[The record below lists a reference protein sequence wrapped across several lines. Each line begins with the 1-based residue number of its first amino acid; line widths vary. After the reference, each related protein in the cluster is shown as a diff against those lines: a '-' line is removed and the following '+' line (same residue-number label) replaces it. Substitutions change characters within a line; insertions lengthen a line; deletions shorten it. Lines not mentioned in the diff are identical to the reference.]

1 MSDAQ
6 PRPAGTG
13 ISDLEVKD
21 GQIIFDSVWSSLERE
36 IGREKLAFPREIFW
50 LNGAPGAGKGTNT
63 AFILQYRDY
72 AADPIVVSDLLSSPE
87 AKKRIDAGMLVG
99 DREVVEILFRKLL
112 APEYVSGAI
121 VDGFPRSMVQVEC
134 LKHLFT
140 KLNDL
145 RTEFRGSTGVRF
157 PKPHFHILVLFVDEN
172 ESVRRQLKRGQE
184 AIAQNEKAARDGGP
198 LAEVRK
204 TDLTADA
211 ARNRYRVFKER
222 TYEPLQSLRDIFHYH
237 FINAQGS
244 LAEVQARIIKELQ
257 YQSSLELSEETYD
270 LISPIP
276 LASQI
281 VQHARQDLVRRLDD
295 YAERNAECFRQ
306 VIEPLAH
313 ELMLD
318 FVAANELEIADG
330 KLTGRVVGPIVDR
343 AGKAK
348 ALRDFAQQA
357 GVPMEQTV
365 AVGDGANDIDMLNA
379 AGLGVAFN
387 AKPALREV
395 ADASLSHPYL
405 DTVLFLLGVT
415 RAEIEAADAA
425 DGVVSRVEIPPG

>member
-6 PRPAGTG
+6 PRLAGNG

-112 APEYVSGAI
+112 SPEYVSGAI

-145 RTEFRGSTGVRF
+145 RTEFRGSTGIRF

-306 VIEPLAH
+306 VIELIQDKFLPIIKAHAISGQAHVNIETLVFDAPLAISMFIDIFSERGFH
-313 ELMLD
+313 
-318 FVAANELEIADG
+318 A
-330 KLTGRVVGPIVDR
+330 VVDQHRI
-343 AGKAK
+343 
-348 ALRDFAQQA
+348 
-357 GVPMEQTV
+357 
-365 AVGDGANDIDMLNA
+365 
-379 AGLGVAFN
+379 
-387 AKPALREV
+387 
-395 ADASLSHPYL
+395 
-405 DTVLFLLGVT
+405 
-415 RAEIEAADAA
+415 
-425 DGVVSRVEIPPG
+425 EIPETIVAGTGKVITRVKKVWRVSIRFEGSEIRRGGA

>member
-6 PRPAGTG
+6 PRPAGNG

-21 GQIIFDSVWSSLERE
+21 AQIIFDSVWSSLERE

-112 APEYVSGAI
+112 ADEYVSGAI

-184 AIAQNEKAARDGGP
+184 ALAQNEKSAREGGP

-244 LAEVQARIIKELQ
+244 LAEVQARSIKELQ

-295 YAERNAECFRQ
+295 CAERNAECFRQ
-306 VIEPLAH
+306 VIELIQDKFLPIIKAHAISGQAHVNIETLVFDNPLAISMFIDIFSERGFH
-313 ELMLD
+313 
-318 FVAANELEIADG
+318 A
-330 KLTGRVVGPIVDR
+330 VVDQHRI
-343 AGKAK
+343 
-348 ALRDFAQQA
+348 
-357 GVPMEQTV
+357 
-365 AVGDGANDIDMLNA
+365 
-379 AGLGVAFN
+379 
-387 AKPALREV
+387 
-395 ADASLSHPYL
+395 
-405 DTVLFLLGVT
+405 
-415 RAEIEAADAA
+415 
-425 DGVVSRVEIPPG
+425 EIPETIVAGTGKVITRVKKVWRVSLRFEGSEIRRGGS

>member
-1 MSDAQ
+1 
-6 PRPAGTG
+6 
-13 ISDLEVKD
+13 
-21 GQIIFDSVWSSLERE
+21 
-36 IGREKLAFPREIFW
+36 
-50 LNGAPGAGKGTNT
+50 
-63 AFILQYRDY
+63 
-72 AADPIVVSDLLSSPE
+72 
-87 AKKRIDAGMLVG
+87 
-99 DREVVEILFRKLL
+99 
-112 APEYVSGAI
+112 
-121 VDGFPRSMVQVEC
+121 MVQVEC

-211 ARNRYRVFKER
+211 ARNRYRIFKER

-244 LAEVQARIIKELQ
+244 LPEVQARIIKELQ
-257 YQSSLELSEETYD
+257 YQSSLELSEDTYD

-295 YAERNAECFRQ
+295 YAERNAETFRQ
-306 VIEPLAH
+306 VIELIQDKFLPIIKAHAISGQAHVNIETTVFDDPLAISMFIDIFSERGFH
-313 ELMLD
+313 
-318 FVAANELEIADG
+318 A
-330 KLTGRVVGPIVDR
+330 VVDQHRI
-343 AGKAK
+343 
-348 ALRDFAQQA
+348 
-357 GVPMEQTV
+357 
-365 AVGDGANDIDMLNA
+365 
-379 AGLGVAFN
+379 
-387 AKPALREV
+387 
-395 ADASLSHPYL
+395 
-405 DTVLFLLGVT
+405 
-415 RAEIEAADAA
+415 
-425 DGVVSRVEIPPG
+425 EIPETIVAGTGKVITRVKKVWRVSIRFEGSEIRRGGA

>member
-6 PRPAGTG
+6 PRPAGNG

-112 APEYVSGAI
+112 SPEYVSGAI

-184 AIAQNEKAARDGGP
+184 AIAQNEKAARDGGA

-257 YQSSLELSEETYD
+257 YQSSLELSEDTYD

-295 YAERNAECFRQ
+295 YAERNAESFRL
-306 VIEPLAH
+306 VIELIQDKFLPIIKAHAISGQAHVNIETTVFDDPLSISMFIDIFSERGFHA
-313 ELMLD
+313 
-318 FVAANELEIADG
+318 
-330 KLTGRVVGPIVDR
+330 VVDQHRI
-343 AGKAK
+343 
-348 ALRDFAQQA
+348 
-357 GVPMEQTV
+357 
-365 AVGDGANDIDMLNA
+365 
-379 AGLGVAFN
+379 
-387 AKPALREV
+387 
-395 ADASLSHPYL
+395 
-405 DTVLFLLGVT
+405 
-415 RAEIEAADAA
+415 
-425 DGVVSRVEIPPG
+425 EIPGTIVAGTGKVITRVKKVWRVSIRFEGSEIRRGGA

>member
-6 PRPAGTG
+6 PRPAGNG

-36 IGREKLAFPREIFW
+36 IGRDKLAFPREIFW

-112 APEYVSGAI
+112 SPEYVSGAI

-184 AIAQNEKAARDGGP
+184 ALAQNEKAARDGGP

-257 YQSSLELSEETYD
+257 YQSSLELSEDTYD

-295 YAERNAECFRQ
+295 YAERNAESFRL
-306 VIEPLAH
+306 VIELIQDKFLPIIKAHAISGQAHVNIETTVFDDPLSISMFIDIFSERGFHA
-313 ELMLD
+313 
-318 FVAANELEIADG
+318 
-330 KLTGRVVGPIVDR
+330 VVDQHRI
-343 AGKAK
+343 
-348 ALRDFAQQA
+348 
-357 GVPMEQTV
+357 
-365 AVGDGANDIDMLNA
+365 
-379 AGLGVAFN
+379 
-387 AKPALREV
+387 
-395 ADASLSHPYL
+395 
-405 DTVLFLLGVT
+405 
-415 RAEIEAADAA
+415 
-425 DGVVSRVEIPPG
+425 EIPETIVAGTGKVITRVKKVWRVSIRFEGSEIRRGGA

>member
-295 YAERNAECFRQ
+295 YA
-306 VIEPLAH
+306 
-313 ELMLD
+313 
-318 FVAANELEIADG
+318 
-330 KLTGRVVGPIVDR
+330 
-343 AGKAK
+343 
-348 ALRDFAQQA
+348 
-357 GVPMEQTV
+357 
-365 AVGDGANDIDMLNA
+365 
-379 AGLGVAFN
+379 
-387 AKPALREV
+387 
-395 ADASLSHPYL
+395 
-405 DTVLFLLGVT
+405 
-415 RAEIEAADAA
+415 
-425 DGVVSRVEIPPG
+425 

>member
-6 PRPAGTG
+6 TRPSGSSV
-13 ISDLEVKD
+13 SDLEVKD
-21 GQIIFDSVWSSLERE
+21 AQIIFDSVWASLERE
-36 IGREKLAFPREIFW
+36 FGRAKLAFPREIFW

-63 AFILQYRDY
+63 QFILQYRDY
-72 AADPIVVSDLLSSPE
+72 GAEPIVVSDLLDSPE

-112 APEYVSGAI
+112 ADEYVSGAI

-184 AIAQNEKAARDGGP
+184 AIAQNEKAAREGGA

-244 LAEVQARIIKELQ
+244 LPEVQARIIKELQ
-257 YQSSLELSEETYD
+257 YQSSLELSEDTYD

-295 YAERNAECFRQ
+295 YAERNAETFRQ
-306 VIEPLAH
+306 VIELIQDKFLPIIKAHAISGQAHVNIETTVFDDPLAISMFIDIFSERGFH
-313 ELMLD
+313 
-318 FVAANELEIADG
+318 A
-330 KLTGRVVGPIVDR
+330 VVDQHRI
-343 AGKAK
+343 
-348 ALRDFAQQA
+348 
-357 GVPMEQTV
+357 
-365 AVGDGANDIDMLNA
+365 
-379 AGLGVAFN
+379 
-387 AKPALREV
+387 
-395 ADASLSHPYL
+395 
-405 DTVLFLLGVT
+405 
-415 RAEIEAADAA
+415 
-425 DGVVSRVEIPPG
+425 EIPETIVAGTGKVITRVKKVWRVSIRFEGSEIRRGGS

>member
-87 AKKRIDAGMLVG
+87 AKKRIDAG
-99 DREVVEILFRKLL
+99 REVVEILFRKLL
-112 APEYVSGAI
+112 ADEYVSGAI

-184 AIAQNEKAARDGGP
+184 AIAQNEKAARDGGA

-257 YQSSLELSEETYD
+257 YQSSLELSEDTYD

-295 YAERNAECFRQ
+295 YAERNAESFRL
-306 VIEPLAH
+306 VIELIQDKFLPIIKAHAISGQAHVNIETTVFDDPLAISMFIDIFSERGFH
-313 ELMLD
+313 
-318 FVAANELEIADG
+318 A
-330 KLTGRVVGPIVDR
+330 VVDQHRI
-343 AGKAK
+343 
-348 ALRDFAQQA
+348 
-357 GVPMEQTV
+357 
-365 AVGDGANDIDMLNA
+365 
-379 AGLGVAFN
+379 
-387 AKPALREV
+387 
-395 ADASLSHPYL
+395 
-405 DTVLFLLGVT
+405 
-415 RAEIEAADAA
+415 
-425 DGVVSRVEIPPG
+425 EIPETIVAGTGKVITRVKKVWRVSIRFEGSEIRRGGA

>member
-6 PRPAGTG
+6 PRPAGNG

-112 APEYVSGAI
+112 SPEYVSGAI

-184 AIAQNEKAARDGGP
+184 ALAQNEKAARDGGP

-237 FINAQGS
+237 FITAQGS

-257 YQSSLELSEETYD
+257 YQSSLELSEDTYD

-295 YAERNAECFRQ
+295 YAERNAECFRL
-306 VIEPLAH
+306 VIELIQDKFLPIIKAHAISGQAHVNIETTVFDDPLAISMFIDIFSERGFH
-313 ELMLD
+313 
-318 FVAANELEIADG
+318 A
-330 KLTGRVVGPIVDR
+330 VVDQHRI
-343 AGKAK
+343 
-348 ALRDFAQQA
+348 
-357 GVPMEQTV
+357 
-365 AVGDGANDIDMLNA
+365 
-379 AGLGVAFN
+379 
-387 AKPALREV
+387 
-395 ADASLSHPYL
+395 
-405 DTVLFLLGVT
+405 
-415 RAEIEAADAA
+415 
-425 DGVVSRVEIPPG
+425 EIPETIVAGTGKVITRVKKVWRVSIRFEGSEIRRGGA

>member
-112 APEYVSGAI
+112 SPEYVSGAI

-134 LKHLFT
+134 LKHFFT

-145 RTEFRGSTGVRF
+145 RAEFRGSTGVRF

-184 AIAQNEKAARDGGP
+184 AIAQNEKAARDGGA

-257 YQSSLELSEETYD
+257 YQSSLELSEDTYD

-295 YAERNAECFRQ
+295 YAERNAETFRQ
-306 VIEPLAH
+306 VIELIQDKFLPIIKAHAISGQAHVNIETLVFDDPLAISMFIDIFSERGFH
-313 ELMLD
+313 
-318 FVAANELEIADG
+318 A
-330 KLTGRVVGPIVDR
+330 VVDQHRI
-343 AGKAK
+343 
-348 ALRDFAQQA
+348 
-357 GVPMEQTV
+357 
-365 AVGDGANDIDMLNA
+365 
-379 AGLGVAFN
+379 
-387 AKPALREV
+387 
-395 ADASLSHPYL
+395 
-405 DTVLFLLGVT
+405 
-415 RAEIEAADAA
+415 
-425 DGVVSRVEIPPG
+425 EIPETIVAGTGKVITRVKKVWRVSIRFEGSEIRRGGA

>member
-6 PRPAGTG
+6 PRTAGSG

-157 PKPHFHILVLFVDEN
+157 PKPQFHILVLFVDEN

-184 AIAQNEKAARDGGP
+184 AIAQNEKAAREGGP

-306 VIEPLAH
+306 VIELIQDKFLPIIRAHAISGQAHVNIETLVFDDPLAISMFIDIFSERGFH
-313 ELMLD
+313 
-318 FVAANELEIADG
+318 A
-330 KLTGRVVGPIVDR
+330 VVDQHRI
-343 AGKAK
+343 
-348 ALRDFAQQA
+348 
-357 GVPMEQTV
+357 
-365 AVGDGANDIDMLNA
+365 
-379 AGLGVAFN
+379 
-387 AKPALREV
+387 
-395 ADASLSHPYL
+395 
-405 DTVLFLLGVT
+405 
-415 RAEIEAADAA
+415 
-425 DGVVSRVEIPPG
+425 EIPETIVAGTGKVITRVKKVWRVSIRFEGSEIRRGGA

>member
-6 PRPAGTG
+6 PRPAGNG

-112 APEYVSGAI
+112 SPEYVSGAI

-204 TDLTADA
+204 TELTADA

-257 YQSSLELSEETYD
+257 YQSSLELSEDTYD

-295 YAERNAECFRQ
+295 YAERNAETFRQ
-306 VIEPLAH
+306 VIELIQDKFLPIIKAHAISGQAHVNIETLVFDDPLAISMFIDIFSERGFH
-313 ELMLD
+313 
-318 FVAANELEIADG
+318 A
-330 KLTGRVVGPIVDR
+330 VVDQHRI
-343 AGKAK
+343 
-348 ALRDFAQQA
+348 
-357 GVPMEQTV
+357 
-365 AVGDGANDIDMLNA
+365 
-379 AGLGVAFN
+379 
-387 AKPALREV
+387 
-395 ADASLSHPYL
+395 
-405 DTVLFLLGVT
+405 
-415 RAEIEAADAA
+415 
-425 DGVVSRVEIPPG
+425 EIPETIVAGTGKVITRVKKVWRVSIRFEGSEIRRGGA

>member
-6 PRPAGTG
+6 PRPAGNG

-21 GQIIFDSVWSSLERE
+21 AQIIFDSVWSSLERE

-112 APEYVSGAI
+112 ADEYVSGAI

-184 AIAQNEKAARDGGP
+184 AVAQNEKAAREGGP

-257 YQSSLELSEETYD
+257 YQSSLELSEDTYD

-295 YAERNAECFRQ
+295 YAERNAECFRL
-306 VIEPLAH
+306 VIELIQDKFLPIIKAHAISGQAHVNIETTVYDDPLAISMFIDIFSERGFH
-313 ELMLD
+313 
-318 FVAANELEIADG
+318 A
-330 KLTGRVVGPIVDR
+330 VVDQHRI
-343 AGKAK
+343 
-348 ALRDFAQQA
+348 
-357 GVPMEQTV
+357 
-365 AVGDGANDIDMLNA
+365 
-379 AGLGVAFN
+379 
-387 AKPALREV
+387 
-395 ADASLSHPYL
+395 
-405 DTVLFLLGVT
+405 
-415 RAEIEAADAA
+415 
-425 DGVVSRVEIPPG
+425 EIPETIVAGTGKVITRVKKVWRVSIRFEGSEIRRGGA

>member
-6 PRPAGTG
+6 PRPAGNG

-21 GQIIFDSVWSSLERE
+21 AQIIFDSVWSSLERE

-112 APEYVSGAI
+112 ADEYVSGAI

-184 AIAQNEKAARDGGP
+184 AIAQNEKAAREGGP

-257 YQSSLELSEETYD
+257 YQSSLELSEDTYD

-295 YAERNAECFRQ
+295 YAERNAESFRL
-306 VIEPLAH
+306 VIELIQDKFLPIIKAHAISGQAHVNIETTVFDDPLAISMFIDIFSERGFH
-313 ELMLD
+313 
-318 FVAANELEIADG
+318 A
-330 KLTGRVVGPIVDR
+330 VVDQHRI
-343 AGKAK
+343 
-348 ALRDFAQQA
+348 
-357 GVPMEQTV
+357 
-365 AVGDGANDIDMLNA
+365 
-379 AGLGVAFN
+379 
-387 AKPALREV
+387 
-395 ADASLSHPYL
+395 
-405 DTVLFLLGVT
+405 
-415 RAEIEAADAA
+415 
-425 DGVVSRVEIPPG
+425 EIPETIVAGTGKVITRVKKVWRVSIRFEGSEIRRGGA

>member
-6 PRPAGTG
+6 PRPAGNG

-21 GQIIFDSVWSSLERE
+21 AQIIFDSVWSSLERE

-112 APEYVSGAI
+112 ADEYVSGAI

-184 AIAQNEKAARDGGP
+184 AIAQNEKAAREGGP

-257 YQSSLELSEETYD
+257 YQSSLELSEDTYD

-281 VQHARQDLVRRLDD
+281 VQHARQDLVRRLDE
-295 YAERNAECFRQ
+295 YAERNAETFRQ
-306 VIEPLAH
+306 VIELIQDKFLPIIKAHAISGQAHVNIETLVFDDPLAISMFIDIFSERGFH
-313 ELMLD
+313 
-318 FVAANELEIADG
+318 A
-330 KLTGRVVGPIVDR
+330 VVDQHRI
-343 AGKAK
+343 
-348 ALRDFAQQA
+348 
-357 GVPMEQTV
+357 
-365 AVGDGANDIDMLNA
+365 
-379 AGLGVAFN
+379 
-387 AKPALREV
+387 
-395 ADASLSHPYL
+395 
-405 DTVLFLLGVT
+405 
-415 RAEIEAADAA
+415 
-425 DGVVSRVEIPPG
+425 EIPETIVAGTGKVITRVKKVWRVSIRFEGSEIRRGGA

>member
-6 PRPAGTG
+6 PRPAGNG

-21 GQIIFDSVWSSLERE
+21 AQIIFDSVWSSLERE

-112 APEYVSGAI
+112 ADEYVSGAI

-184 AIAQNEKAARDGGP
+184 ALAQNEKAAREGGP

-257 YQSSLELSEETYD
+257 YQSSLELSEDTYD

-306 VIEPLAH
+306 VIELIQDKFLPIIKAHAISGQAHVNIETLVFDDPLAISMFIDIFSERGFH
-313 ELMLD
+313 
-318 FVAANELEIADG
+318 A
-330 KLTGRVVGPIVDR
+330 VVDQHRI
-343 AGKAK
+343 
-348 ALRDFAQQA
+348 
-357 GVPMEQTV
+357 
-365 AVGDGANDIDMLNA
+365 
-379 AGLGVAFN
+379 
-387 AKPALREV
+387 
-395 ADASLSHPYL
+395 
-405 DTVLFLLGVT
+405 
-415 RAEIEAADAA
+415 
-425 DGVVSRVEIPPG
+425 EIPETIVAGTGKVITRVKKVWRVSIRFEGSEIRRGGA

>member
-6 PRPAGTG
+6 PRPAGNG

-112 APEYVSGAI
+112 SPEYVSGAI

-257 YQSSLELSEETYD
+257 YQSSLELSEDTYD

-295 YAERNAECFRQ
+295 YAERNAESFRQ
-306 VIEPLAH
+306 VIELIQDKFLPIIKAHAISGQAHVNIETLVFDDPLAISMFIDIFSERGFH
-313 ELMLD
+313 
-318 FVAANELEIADG
+318 A
-330 KLTGRVVGPIVDR
+330 VVDQHRI
-343 AGKAK
+343 
-348 ALRDFAQQA
+348 
-357 GVPMEQTV
+357 
-365 AVGDGANDIDMLNA
+365 
-379 AGLGVAFN
+379 
-387 AKPALREV
+387 
-395 ADASLSHPYL
+395 
-405 DTVLFLLGVT
+405 
-415 RAEIEAADAA
+415 
-425 DGVVSRVEIPPG
+425 EIPETIVAGTGKVITRVKKVWRVSIRFEGSEIRRGGA

>member
-6 PRPAGTG
+6 PRPAGNG

-112 APEYVSGAI
+112 SPEYVSGAI

-184 AIAQNEKAARDGGP
+184 ALAQNEKAARDGGP

-257 YQSSLELSEETYD
+257 YQSSLELSEDTYD

-295 YAERNAECFRQ
+295 YAERNAESFRL
-306 VIEPLAH
+306 VIELIQDKFLPIIKAHAISGQAHVNIETTVFDDPLSISMFIDIFSERGFHA
-313 ELMLD
+313 
-318 FVAANELEIADG
+318 
-330 KLTGRVVGPIVDR
+330 VVDQHRI
-343 AGKAK
+343 
-348 ALRDFAQQA
+348 
-357 GVPMEQTV
+357 
-365 AVGDGANDIDMLNA
+365 
-379 AGLGVAFN
+379 
-387 AKPALREV
+387 
-395 ADASLSHPYL
+395 
-405 DTVLFLLGVT
+405 
-415 RAEIEAADAA
+415 
-425 DGVVSRVEIPPG
+425 EIPETIVAGTGKVITRVKKVWRVSIRFEGSEIRRGGA

>member
-6 PRPAGTG
+6 PRPAGNG

-87 AKKRIDAGMLVG
+87 ARKRIDAGMLVG

-112 APEYVSGAI
+112 SPEYVSGAI

-184 AIAQNEKAARDGGP
+184 ALAQNEKAARDGGP

-257 YQSSLELSEETYD
+257 YQSSLELSEDTYD

-295 YAERNAECFRQ
+295 YAERNAECFRL
-306 VIEPLAH
+306 VIELIQDKFLPIIKAHAISGQAHVNIETTVFDDPLAISMFIDIFSERGFH
-313 ELMLD
+313 
-318 FVAANELEIADG
+318 A
-330 KLTGRVVGPIVDR
+330 VVDQHRI
-343 AGKAK
+343 
-348 ALRDFAQQA
+348 
-357 GVPMEQTV
+357 
-365 AVGDGANDIDMLNA
+365 
-379 AGLGVAFN
+379 
-387 AKPALREV
+387 
-395 ADASLSHPYL
+395 
-405 DTVLFLLGVT
+405 
-415 RAEIEAADAA
+415 
-425 DGVVSRVEIPPG
+425 EIPETIVAGTGKVITRVKKVWRVSIRFEGSEIRRGGA

>member
-6 PRPAGTG
+6 PRPAGNG

-112 APEYVSGAI
+112 SPEYVSGAI

-184 AIAQNEKAARDGGP
+184 ALAQNEKAARDGGP

-257 YQSSLELSEETYD
+257 YQSSLELSEDTYD

-295 YAERNAECFRQ
+295 YAERNAECFRLVIELIQDKFLPIIKAHAISGQAHVNIETTVFDDPLAISMFIDIFSERGFHAVVDQHRIEIPETIVAGTGQ
-306 VIEPLAH
+306 VITRVKKVWRVSIRFEGS
-313 ELMLD
+313 
-318 FVAANELEIADG
+318 EIRRG
-330 KLTGRVVGPIVDR
+330 
-343 AGKAK
+343 
-348 ALRDFAQQA
+348 
-357 GVPMEQTV
+357 
-365 AVGDGANDIDMLNA
+365 GA
-379 AGLGVAFN
+379 
-387 AKPALREV
+387 
-395 ADASLSHPYL
+395 
-405 DTVLFLLGVT
+405 
-415 RAEIEAADAA
+415 
-425 DGVVSRVEIPPG
+425 

>member
-6 PRPAGTG
+6 PRPAGNG

-112 APEYVSGAI
+112 AEEYVSGAI

-157 PKPHFHILVLFVDEN
+157 PKPHFHILVLFVEEN

-184 AIAQNEKAARDGGP
+184 AIAQNEKAAREGGP

-257 YQSSLELSEETYD
+257 YQSSLELSEDTYD

-295 YAERNAECFRQ
+295 YAERNAETFRQ
-306 VIEPLAH
+306 VIELIQDKFLPIIKAHAISGQAHVNIETLVFDDPLAISMFIDIFSERGFH
-313 ELMLD
+313 
-318 FVAANELEIADG
+318 A
-330 KLTGRVVGPIVDR
+330 VVDQHRI
-343 AGKAK
+343 
-348 ALRDFAQQA
+348 
-357 GVPMEQTV
+357 
-365 AVGDGANDIDMLNA
+365 
-379 AGLGVAFN
+379 
-387 AKPALREV
+387 
-395 ADASLSHPYL
+395 
-405 DTVLFLLGVT
+405 
-415 RAEIEAADAA
+415 
-425 DGVVSRVEIPPG
+425 EIPETIVAGTGKVITRGKKVWRVSIRFEGSEIRRGGA

>member
-63 AFILQYRDY
+63 AFI
-72 AADPIVVSDLLSSPE
+72 VVSDLLSSPE

-112 APEYVSGAI
+112 SPEYVSGAI

-134 LKHLFT
+134 LKHFFT

-184 AIAQNEKAARDGGP
+184 AIAQNEKAARDGGA

-257 YQSSLELSEETYD
+257 YQSSLELSEDTYD

-295 YAERNAECFRQ
+295 YAERNAESFRL
-306 VIEPLAH
+306 VIELIQDKFLPIIKAHAISGQAHVNIETLVFDDPLAISMFIDIFSERGFH
-313 ELMLD
+313 
-318 FVAANELEIADG
+318 A
-330 KLTGRVVGPIVDR
+330 VVDQHRI
-343 AGKAK
+343 
-348 ALRDFAQQA
+348 
-357 GVPMEQTV
+357 
-365 AVGDGANDIDMLNA
+365 
-379 AGLGVAFN
+379 
-387 AKPALREV
+387 
-395 ADASLSHPYL
+395 
-405 DTVLFLLGVT
+405 
-415 RAEIEAADAA
+415 
-425 DGVVSRVEIPPG
+425 EIPETIVAGTGKVITRVKKVWRVSIRFEGSEIRRGGA

>member
-6 PRPAGTG
+6 PRPAPSG

-36 IGREKLAFPREIFW
+36 FGREKLAFPREIFW

-72 AADPIVVSDLLSSPE
+72 AADPIVVSDLLSSPA

-112 APEYVSGAI
+112 SPEYESGAI

-134 LKHLFT
+134 LKHLFA

-145 RTEFRGSTGVRF
+145 RTEFRGTPHGPRF

-184 AIAQNEKAARDGGP
+184 ALAQNEKAAREGGP

-244 LAEVQARIIKELQ
+244 LPEVQARIIKELQ

-295 YAERNAECFRQ
+295 YAERNAEVFRQ
-306 VIEPLAH
+306 VIELIQTKFLPIIRAHAISGQAHVNIETTVFDDPLAISMFIDIFSERGFH
-313 ELMLD
+313 AVVD
-318 FVAANELEIADG
+318 QHRIEIPESFD
-330 KLTGRVVGPIVDR
+330 LTTGRILTRVKKVWRVSIRFEGSEIR
-343 AGKAK
+343 RG
-348 ALRDFAQQA
+348 
-357 GVPMEQTV
+357 
-365 AVGDGANDIDMLNA
+365 GA
-379 AGLGVAFN
+379 
-387 AKPALREV
+387 
-395 ADASLSHPYL
+395 
-405 DTVLFLLGVT
+405 
-415 RAEIEAADAA
+415 
-425 DGVVSRVEIPPG
+425 